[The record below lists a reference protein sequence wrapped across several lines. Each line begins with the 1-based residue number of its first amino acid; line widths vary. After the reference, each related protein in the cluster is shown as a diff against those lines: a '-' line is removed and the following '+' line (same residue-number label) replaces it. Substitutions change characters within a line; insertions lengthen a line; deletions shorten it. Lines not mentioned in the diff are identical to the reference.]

1 MTSDRTIE
9 RRVREQINREAAARV
24 ALVEVFDPIKE
35 LDALRAENER
45 LRKASNAVL
54 DFYDGPLEAKRPD
67 VFAMLMRDLAR
78 ALERKPE

>member
-24 ALVEVFDPIKE
+24 ALVEVFDPMKE